1 MKCKGC
7 KHCKVEQYPLPKKGF
22 GYFHYCELHRS
33 VWYMTI
39 GHIYKRICKG
49 KDYESKRIDG
59 R

>member
-7 KHCKVEQYPLPKKGF
+7 KHCKVEQYPLPEIGF
-22 GYFHYCELHRS
+22 GYFHYCELHRQA
-33 VWYMTI
+33 WYMTI

-49 KDYESKRIDG
+49 KDYGSKRIDD